1 MKRQIKTVL
10 TIAGSDS
17 SGGAGIQA
25 DLKTF
30 TCCKVFGMSAITSLT
45 AQNTTGV
52 FKILDVSP
60 EFLEEQ
66 IKAVATDIFPDAV
79 KIGMVSSSE
88 LIEVIEKS
96 IKSYGFKNIVIDPVM
111 VSTSGFNLIK
121 DNALSALEKLFPLAS
136 LITPNINEAEIISNT
151 KIKSKSDIE
160 NAAKIIFTSI

>member
-96 IKSYGFKNIVIDPVM
+96 IKSYG
-111 VSTSGFNLIK
+111 
-121 DNALSALEKLFPLAS
+121 
-136 LITPNINEAEIISNT
+136 
-151 KIKSKSDIE
+151 
-160 NAAKIIFTSI
+160 